1 MSVQA
6 TINGVTYNLPS
17 KGDVDWPELT
27 RYLIALGTASD
38 SASSGNLVTPV
49 YNVKTYGATGD
60 GVTDDTASINTALSA
75 LALTGTRGGSLYFPA
90 GTYKFTSR
98 LQIGVSASQKNVK
111 ITGDGLSS
119 ILKPT
124 GSFGTNPC
132 VEFRNC
138 DYWEISDVQID
149 GSARSGTGDLV
160 LIDGCSHG
168 LCARATLSSATRYG
182 INVTRVSGSGASQ
195 FNAVYNNS
203 FASNSSG
210 NTNQATGANF
220 NVIVDTSGGA
230 PGRDYINVKD
240 YGAKGDGTTDDTTAI
255 QAAIAAMW
263 TSGNGRQL
271 YFPKGTYIVSAKL
284 DLSGKQGFRLVGDGP
299 YATKLKWAGAAG
311 LDFIYAMGS
320 QVWSVEHLS
329 LWGLAS
335 ARPSSMIRSRMESG
349 YVFAATNIKFVDV
362 HIDSDSVD
370 GYDYGIRFD
379 TDSSGNNSEV
389 SYIGVAV
396 AKAKEACFRLEG
408 SQAKGHIFYN
418 CFASESKRGVW
429 TYDPGSGIGAP
440 SFNWHGGT
448 MGNMTVAAFQ
458 KDYPTGEPAIIDGV
472 DSEHCYRFFDSGN
485 TASTQSDNV
494 IIRNIRGSCDDTSP
508 APSYADWI
516 RYQGV
521 GPLIIDNCQINGGV
535 AGIPRVKVY
544 SGGIVKLRFTGNVL
558 GSTDACSVSA
568 VDQSA
573 LTYPADIDWGGGNLY
588 RDSAGTGF
596 TQRWEQLD
604 ILPNTP
610 TKIGV
615 NRAAGHLKS
624 GTIML
629 GFGYTAW
636 TAAALTETI
645 NALTLPKGTR
655 IKSMYLYIPT
665 AFDRAGAPT
674 ITIKV
679 GSSSG
684 GAEFLASATVSSG
697 APVFKGNAAAHL
709 GANLDQTGAG
719 GYQQGG
725 YVESFT
731 ATSSVYVTL
740 TSSAG
745 NLGTGSATS
754 LTAGVGFIIIE
765 AEMLPRW
772 QVSL

>member
-299 YATKLKWAGAAG
+299 YATKLKWAGCRGAG
-311 LDFIYAMGS
+311 FHLRHGFAG
-320 QVWSVEHLS
+320 VER
-329 LWGLAS
+329 G
-335 ARPSSMIRSRMESG
+335 
-349 YVFAATNIKFVDV
+349 
-362 HIDSDSVD
+362 
-370 GYDYGIRFD
+370 
-379 TDSSGNNSEV
+379 
-389 SYIGVAV
+389 
-396 AKAKEACFRLEG
+396 
-408 SQAKGHIFYN
+408 
-418 CFASESKRGVW
+418 ASEPV
-429 TYDPGSGIGAP
+429 GARFGP
-440 SFNWHGGT
+440 AFVHDSLAHGEWLRLRC
-448 MGNMTVAAFQ
+448 
-458 KDYPTGEPAIIDGV
+458 D
-472 DSEHCYRFFDSGN
+472 EH
-485 TASTQSDNV
+485 
-494 IIRNIRGSCDDTSP
+494 
-508 APSYADWI
+508 
-516 RYQGV
+516 
-521 GPLIIDNCQINGGV
+521 
-535 AGIPRVKVY
+535 
-544 SGGIVKLRFTGNVL
+544 
-558 GSTDACSVSA
+558 
-568 VDQSA
+568 
-573 LTYPADIDWGGGNLY
+573 
-588 RDSAGTGF
+588 
-596 TQRWEQLD
+596 
-604 ILPNTP
+604 
-610 TKIGV
+610 
-615 NRAAGHLKS
+615 
-624 GTIML
+624 
-629 GFGYTAW
+629 
-636 TAAALTETI
+636 
-645 NALTLPKGTR
+645 
-655 IKSMYLYIPT
+655 
-665 AFDRAGAPT
+665 
-674 ITIKV
+674 
-679 GSSSG
+679 
-684 GAEFLASATVSSG
+684 
-697 APVFKGNAAAHL
+697 
-709 GANLDQTGAG
+709 
-719 GYQQGG
+719 
-725 YVESFT
+725 
-731 ATSSVYVTL
+731 
-740 TSSAG
+740 
-745 NLGTGSATS
+745 
-754 LTAGVGFIIIE
+754 
-765 AEMLPRW
+765 
-772 QVSL
+772 